1 MEVGKGKTG
10 MYAGT
15 YAPGYAYFT
24 DGYDLY
30 VSKHGSFNSVEWVG
44 ELNVYTR
51 DLAYNP
57 VTGLLYYIGYS
68 KVLYSID
75 PITGVNKY
83 VSSLPYNVI
92 SIECDSEGT
101 FYCTYLETMQDQTTK
116 LGSFTADDVRNFNEI
131 QTFSENYYSF
141 ELIYDENNKWFYL
154 FEVSDGNTLIYRLDT
169 EKGERNQPIAKA
181 AYVSFRL
188 RSPGWHR
195 GHRHRT
201 HHQAR
206 LCQPL

>member
-1 MEVGKGKTG
+1 M
-10 MYAGT
+10 
-15 YAPGYAYFT
+15 
-24 DGYDLY
+24 
-30 VSKHGSFNSVEWVG
+30 
-44 ELNVYTR
+44 
-51 DLAYNP
+51 
-57 VTGLLYYIGYS
+57 
-68 KVLYSID
+68 
-75 PITGVNKY
+75 NKY

-154 FEVSDGNTLIYRLDT
+154 FEVSDGNTPDLPPGHG
-169 EKGERNQPIAKA
+169 KGRAQ
-181 AYVSFRL
+181 STHCQGGLRFFRL